1 MDLVADAVELA
12 VAAAGSSAFNQRQQ
26 QYVLVIDRP

>member
-26 QYVLVIDRP
+26 QYCTCN